1 VKAIE
6 YILPQFADFGTLK
19 TNNLEINLTH
29 ALLILQRKV
38 DGNFSS
44 NNIKKKH
51 NFLSFPPLNVG
62 CVS

>member
-1 VKAIE
+1 MKAID

-19 TNNLEINLTH
+19 TNNLEIDLTH

-44 NNIKKKH
+44 NNIKKKT
-51 NFLSFPPLNVG
+51 
-62 CVS
+62 